1 MAISTETE
9 ALISIYG
16 QKVESSNKQIVQVN
30 DVKSGIN
37 ISGPGIENPVRIPG
51 PDEVIGYFQVPIQK
65 LDNRILELN
74 TEISNLRATI
84 LSIGQQASSAGCG
97 TTTSSVTVTAPSVS
111 CKIYAFS
118 GSNPWVQSTQTLS
131 SSNLGVGVQNSIVN
145 VTLGSYRANIGI
157 CYTTTGCGGAPGGSC
172 ASAASSIT
180 FYEAFIPP
188 LATERDNLITKVNQ
202 LKNDRS
208 VYELQRY
215 GLNRSI
221 EQLESQKTSAE
232 SSLSF
237 LQDPANEQWLS

>member
-9 ALISIYG
+9 ALISIYQ
-16 QKVESSNKQIVQVN
+16 QKVESSNKQITQIN
-30 DVKSGIN
+30 DIKTGIDV
-37 ISGPGIENPVRIPG
+37 SGPGIENPLRIAG
-51 PDEVIGYFQVPIQK
+51 ADEVIGYFEAPIEK

-74 TEISNLRATI
+74 TEISNLRQTI
-84 LSIGQQASSAGCG
+84 LTIGQNASTAGCG

-131 SSNLGVGVQNSIVN
+131 SGNLGVGVQNTVVN
-145 VTLGSYRANIGI
+145 ITLGTYRANIGI
-157 CYTTTGCGGAPGGSC
+157 CYTTSGCGGAPGGSC
-172 ASAASSIT
+172 TSAASSIT

-208 VYELQRY
+208 MYELQRY

-221 EQLESQKTSAE
+221 HQLESQKTSAE

-237 LQDPANEQWLS
+237 LQDPTNAEWLS